1 MQAENDKNVI
11 KTLSFGCRLNALE
24 CEKIKKMLMH
34 HNICGVVV
42 NTCSVTAEAER
53 QCGQT
58 VRKIAR
64 ENPNAII
71 FVTGCGATRNPD
83 LFAKIPHTVVI
94 SNADKMNIEKYL
106 AAARMTECTILNVP
120 KEDAELSKKF
130 VQIQNGCN
138 HDCTYCVTR
147 LLRGPAVSFEYAEI
161 LADVRAAT
169 DAGFGEIV
177 LTGVDAASYVRVY
190 DGRPFL
196 ISDLCRKLLAD
207 VPEIRRLR
215 LSSVDPAVPAIR
227 EIINIM
233 KAEPRFMPHLHMSMQ
248 SGADTILRA
257 MRRRHTAD
265 TVRELVRLADGRI
278 SFSWDIICGFPGETD
293 ALFNETLE
301 LVRELKPIHVH
312 AFPYSPRPGTVAAG
326 MPNQIDR
333 GESKRR
339 VKIISD
345 AAAENLREFMAAQVG
360 KTVSVLVESNNT
372 ARTPDDLVVKI
383 TGAAIPERTICNVKI
398 TGAADGCLV
407 GTRF

>member
-1 MQAENDKNVI
+1 
-11 KTLSFGCRLNALE
+11 
-24 CEKIKKMLMH
+24 
-34 HNICGVVV
+34 
-42 NTCSVTAEAER
+42 
-53 QCGQT
+53 
-58 VRKIAR
+58 
-64 ENPNAII
+64 
-71 FVTGCGATRNPD
+71 
-83 LFAKIPHTVVI
+83 
-94 SNADKMNIEKYL
+94 
-106 AAARMTECTILNVP
+106 
-120 KEDAELSKKF
+120 
-130 VQIQNGCN
+130 
-138 HDCTYCVTR
+138 
-147 LLRGPAVSFEYAEI
+147 
-161 LADVRAAT
+161 
-169 DAGFGEIV
+169 
-177 LTGVDAASYVRVY
+177 VRVY

-233 KAEPRFMPHLHMSMQ
+233 KAEPRFMPHLHLSMQ
-248 SGADTILRA
+248 SGSDTILRA

-265 TVRELVRLADGRI
+265 TVRELVRLADERI

-293 ALFNETLE
+293 ELFNETLD

-312 AFPYSPRPGTVAAG
+312 AFPYSPRPCTVAAG

-360 KTVSVLVESNNT
+360 QTVSVLVESNNT
-372 ARTPDDLVVKI
+372 ARTPDDLAVKI
-383 TGAAIPERTICNVKI
+383 TGTPISERAICNVKI
-398 TGAADGCLV
+398 TGATDGCLV